1 MQIYDMKVN
10 HLTRP
15 MGFDTE
21 PLTFSYKVRNAA
33 GKRQTEARIRVWD
46 EKGTI
51 LLDTGF
57 DCAIDSLGFGP
68 RLQLRPRHR
77 YCWQVTVHTDAG
89 EEEASPVETFETGK
103 LNETWAGK
111 WIMPA
116 EETGAADVLQ
126 KQFEVPQQV
135 VQARLYICGLGLY
148 EAHLNGCR
156 VGDEQMTPCCT
167 NYDAWV
173 QYQTYDV
180 TALLGE
186 HNVLQVELADGWY
199 KGRFGFKSREN
210 TYGDRRVLIC
220 ELRCSLADG
229 SEMVIASDESWQT
242 LTSKVC
248 FSNIY
253 DGEALDDTLPNTV
266 TGYAVEAAHMRSVRP
281 AERLSPPVRVVER
294 LCPAAVLTTPK
305 GETVLDMGQ
314 NMTGRLA
321 FKKPALGHKVH
332 LQFGEV
338 LQEDCFYRDNLRSA
352 KAEFTYVS
360 DGCEGWVSPRFTF
373 FGFRYVKLEGFDTVR
388 PEDFEGEVLCSEM
401 SRTAQIKTG
410 NPLADRFA
418 ENVFWGQR
426 GNFLDVPTDCPQ
438 RDERMGWTGDAQAFC
453 GTAMYQTDCAAFY
466 AKFMRDMLT
475 EQQNRDGGVP
485 HVVPAF
491 HLVCQPVCAWSDA
504 ACIIPWTMYTFYGDR
519 LLLSQQYESM
529 RLWADWIYR
538 LDEKTGGSRL
548 WQAGFHYADWLALDA
563 AHPASCTGGTDR
575 DFIASCYYYYS
586 TLLTAK
592 AAAVLQKEEDRALF
606 AARAEEIRTAIRR
619 EYYTASGK
627 PAINTQTACVLL
639 LQLGLADESEK
650 PLLCA
655 RLDRLLEDARGELRT
670 GFVGTIWLC
679 RVLAHEGMA
688 GRAVDLFLREEYPGW
703 LYEVKMGATTVW
715 ERWNSMLPDGRV
727 SDTGMNSF
735 NHYAYGSV
743 MEWFCRD
750 VAGIAPME
758 AYPGFRRA
766 LMAPHFDPRLSG
778 TSLTFESPCGEYHSA
793 WTIDENNTVHWSVTI
808 PFGAEAE
815 VHLPSGELSG
825 IEAQQTADGWQ
836 VLLAAGR
843 YEITLH
849 CDPLPWAPMVLDVP
863 MVSLLKDEKISPL
876 LRDAAP
882 TLETV
887 LMGHETITLRRLRAM
902 SLSALP
908 PQELRAVEQVLNAC
922 AFEGSK

>member
-1 MQIYDMKVN
+1 
-10 HLTRP
+10 
-15 MGFDTE
+15 
-21 PLTFSYKVRNAA
+21 
-33 GKRQTEARIRVWD
+33 
-46 EKGTI
+46 
-51 LLDTGF
+51 
-57 DCAIDSLGFGP
+57 
-68 RLQLRPRHR
+68 
-77 YCWQVTVHTDAG
+77 
-89 EEEASPVETFETGK
+89 
-103 LNETWAGK
+103 
-111 WIMPA
+111 
-116 EETGAADVLQ
+116 
-126 KQFEVPQQV
+126 
-135 VQARLYICGLGLY
+135 
-148 EAHLNGCR
+148 
-156 VGDEQMTPCCT
+156 
-167 NYDAWV
+167 
-173 QYQTYDV
+173 
-180 TALLGE
+180 
-186 HNVLQVELADGWY
+186 
-199 KGRFGFKSREN
+199 
-210 TYGDRRVLIC
+210 
-220 ELRCSLADG
+220 
-229 SEMVIASDESWQT
+229 
-242 LTSKVC
+242 
-248 FSNIY
+248 
-253 DGEALDDTLPNTV
+253 
-266 TGYAVEAAHMRSVRP
+266 
-281 AERLSPPVRVVER
+281 
-294 LCPAAVLTTPK
+294 
-305 GETVLDMGQ
+305 VLDMGQ

-321 FKKPALGHKVH
+321 FKKPAAGQKVH

-360 DGCEGWVSPRFTF
+360 DGGEGWVSSRFTF
-373 FGFRYVKLEGFDTVR
+373 YGFRYVKLEGFENVT
-388 PEDFEGEVLCSEM
+388 PENFEGEVLCSEM
-401 SRTAQIKTG
+401 ERTAEIRTG
-410 NPLADRFA
+410 NALADRFA

-453 GTAMYQTDCAAFY
+453 GTAMYQTDSAAFY
-466 AKFMRDMLT
+466 AKYMRDMLT
-475 EQQNRDGGVP
+475 EQLSRDGGVP

-504 ACIIPWTMYTFYGDR
+504 ACIIPWTLYTFYGDKAM
-519 LLLSQQYESM
+519 LAQQYESM

-592 AAAVLQKEEDRALF
+592 AAAVLQKEEDSALF
-606 AARAEEIRTAIRR
+606 AARAEEIRAAIRR
-619 EYYTASGK
+619 EYFTASGK

-639 LQLGLADESEK
+639 LQLGLAEESEK
-650 PLLCA
+650 PLLRA

-688 GRAVDLFLREEYPGW
+688 GRAVDLFLREDYPGW

-750 VAGIAPME
+750 AAGLAPSE
-758 AYPGFRRA
+758 EQPGFRKA
-766 LMAPHFDPRLSG
+766 IMAPRFDPRLSG
-778 TSLTFESPCGEYHSA
+778 TSLRYESPCGEYQSA
-793 WTIDENNTVHWSVTI
+793 WTIDENNTVHWTVAV

-815 VHLPSGELSG
+815 VLLPAGELKG
-825 IEAQQTADGWQ
+825 IDAQQIADGWQ
-836 VLLAAGR
+836 ALLPAGK
-843 YEITLH
+843 YDIELH
-849 CDPLPWAPMVLDVP
+849 CEVLPWGPSVLDVP
-863 MVSLLKDEKISPL
+863 LTTLLKDEKIGVL
-876 LRDAAP
+876 LRSAAP
-882 TLETV
+882 TLEKALIGNEKV
-887 LMGHETITLRRLRAM
+887 ALRRLRSM